1 MSNIF
6 KNKDDEEGNNIIDKL
21 ITEVSWLLELVAV
34 IAEYAAELWWDECK
48 QVTWTELRT

>member
-6 KNKDDEEGNNIIDKL
+6 KDKDDEEGNSVIDEL

-34 IAEYAAELWWDECK
+34 IAERAAQL
-48 QVTWTELRT
+48 